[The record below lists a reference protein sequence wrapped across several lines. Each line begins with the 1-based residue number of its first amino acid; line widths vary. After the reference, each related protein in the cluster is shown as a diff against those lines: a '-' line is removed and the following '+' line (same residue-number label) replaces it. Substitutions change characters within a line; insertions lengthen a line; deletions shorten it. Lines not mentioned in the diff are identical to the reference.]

1 MNEKISQVLNSTSNN
16 KKDARAL
23 LKLLM
28 GQKSQSVKTTYPI
41 IERVLKIGRGRL
53 TMAVTQLQDAG
64 ILSVKATN
72 ECKSNRTHFFIF
84 QLLTGETK

>member
-1 MNEKISQVLNSTSNN
+1 MNEKINQVLNSTSTS

-23 LKLLM
+23 LKLLLA
-28 GQKSQSVKTTYPI
+28 QTTQPVKTTYPI

-53 TMAVTQLQDAG
+53 TMTVTQLQDAG

-72 ECKSNRTHFFIF
+72 QCKNNRTHFFIF
-84 QLLTGETK
+84 QLNGAEK